1 MALTDSSGSVQ
12 TQYDYSPYGIT
23 SASSPAGNDFRY
35 TGREFEAEDLNYH
48 RARYYDPTLGR
59 WLSEDPI
66 GLLGGDASFY
76 AYVLNDPINAMD
88 PSGFQSMPNQSDSA
102 VYPPT
107 YNCSFVSECVDTI
120 NDMIDGPEVI
130 DLPDRGDDGKPRRRS
145 PVGKIGKE
153 VLVEA
158 VKQGGVRTLCEYNNS
173 CQCAGTCPDD
183 PPWPPETDSSPVPD
197 SDQPAQCTS
206 Q

>member
-1 MALTDSSGSVQ
+1 MAFLCKAISIPCPPSIVAEPPSGPRDP
-12 TQYDYSPYGIT
+12 TAGDADYE
-23 SASSPAGNDFRY
+23 PANHP
-35 TGREFEAEDLNYH
+35 GRNNYH

-120 NDMIDGPEVI
+120 NDIIDGPEVI